1 MRLLLVFCFFRFFF
15 FSDTELYS
23 KGHLNAISSLVW
35 WRSPPPSSSSPI
47 PRSPS
52 VIMMGHW
59 GPSISPWE
67 RGWGRGWCR
76 GMRAKA
82 RALCQVT
89 KAFQHNNSYQSL
101 PEPVGLYGSLYG
113 SGGMCR
119 CLFMWWGRLWKG
131 WGGGCIIG
139 EGGHGC
145 SLLCS
150 SSYSTFSQS
159 SRSLSF
165 CLHNRRLRKQ
175 QGKQV
180 LQTQTSAIIWLCRC
194 GLGKRISLNHST
206 WVEVFYYLFK
216 SIIII

>member
-1 MRLLLVFCFFRFFF
+1 MFACDEDNLWV
-15 FSDTELYS
+15 Y
-23 KGHLNAISSLVW
+23 HH
-35 WRSPPPSSSSPI
+35 PPPSSSSPI
-47 PRSPS
+47 PETPS

-119 CLFMWWGRLWKG
+119 CLFMWRGEFLERWWWGWVG
-131 WGGGCIIG
+131 IIG
-139 EGGHGC
+139 EAGRGYN
-145 SLLCS
+145 LLCS
-150 SSYSTFSQS
+150 STRQHSLRAADDYHSAYITHNSWS
-159 SRSLSF
+159 SRGSQDLE
-165 CLHNRRLRKQ
+165 
-175 QGKQV
+175 
-180 LQTQTSAIIWLCRC
+180 T
-194 GLGKRISLNHST
+194 
-206 WVEVFYYLFK
+206 
-216 SIIII
+216 